1 MTKKQ
6 LEIDN
11 LIRGNGLMY
20 SYVARNIRISRQTLN
35 NQLNHTVEIKMEYY
49 IDIKNFVNSVLD
61 KPPVKEKE
69 VVGLSLVEQ
78 IILLREKCLKDETE
92 LRKLK
97 HQIIQLKKDCGH
109 KEGCLVKNIKLKN
122 EE

>member
-35 NQLNHTVEIKMEYY
+35 NQLNHNVEIKMEYY
-49 IDIKNFVNSVLD
+49 IDIKN
-61 KPPVKEKE
+61 
-69 VVGLSLVEQ
+69 
-78 IILLREKCLKDETE
+78 
-92 LRKLK
+92 
-97 HQIIQLKKDCGH
+97 
-109 KEGCLVKNIKLKN
+109 IKLEN
-122 EE
+122 GTNV